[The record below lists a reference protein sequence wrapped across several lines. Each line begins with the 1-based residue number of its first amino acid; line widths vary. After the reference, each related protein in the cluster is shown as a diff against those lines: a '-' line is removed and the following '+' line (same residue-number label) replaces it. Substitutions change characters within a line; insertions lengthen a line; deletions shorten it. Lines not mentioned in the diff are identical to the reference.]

1 MSDRLHCPGCGIPTI
16 EGGVDTT
23 EEELYCN
30 RCVEELERNM
40 STNKP
45 VGGAQFTPGP
55 WVAIKGDTFN
65 PERPWGVSKYLSRE
79 AHIEIDGDDKEYPCR
94 TEVIAELTETE
105 NPQEVEHTAYLIAAA
120 PAMYEALV
128 ETMRVLRSLRDSKEE
143 WYTLVTPELLNV
155 WDRNKQAI
163 SQAEGRHHE

>member
-1 MSDRLHCPGCGIPTI
+1 MNN
-16 EGGVDTT
+16 TT
-23 EEELYCN
+23 K
-30 RCVEELERNM
+30 
-40 STNKP
+40 S
-45 VGGAQFTPGP
+45 AQFTPGP
-55 WVAIKGDTFN
+55 WHLEHDVDGIPLTIIGSDGSAISTVETWND
-65 PERPWGVSKYLSRE
+65 
-79 AHIEIDGDDKEYPCR
+79 C
-94 TEVIAELTETE
+94 TEGNRLVLT
-105 NPQEVEHTAYLIAAA
+105 AA

>member
-1 MSDRLHCPGCGIPTI
+1 MTQPAKHT
-16 EGGVDTT
+16 V
-23 EEELYCN
+23 
-30 RCVEELERNM
+30 
-40 STNKP
+40 
-45 VGGAQFTPGP
+45 GP

-120 PAMYEALV
+120 PAMYEALLAIMDCV
-128 ETMRVLRSLRDSKEE
+128 DLDNKHHHYGTALRNGYE
-143 WYTLVTPELLNV
+143 
-155 WDRNKQAI
+155 QAKAALA
-163 SQAEGRHHE
+163 QAEGRRRT